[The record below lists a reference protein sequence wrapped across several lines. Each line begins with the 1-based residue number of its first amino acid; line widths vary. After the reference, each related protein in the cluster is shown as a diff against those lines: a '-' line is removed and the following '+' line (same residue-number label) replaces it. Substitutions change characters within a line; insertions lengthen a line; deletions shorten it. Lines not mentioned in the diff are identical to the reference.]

1 MSLGLYTVKLK
12 DFGAGFDCAVKD
24 GKKLRNILHM
34 PIQMSQHMMVYNM
47 KENSYIKI
55 IQT

>member
-24 GKKLRNILHM
+24 GNKLRNILHLQ
-34 PIQMSQHMMVYNM
+34 IQMSQHMMVYNM
-47 KENSYIKI
+47 NENNYIEI